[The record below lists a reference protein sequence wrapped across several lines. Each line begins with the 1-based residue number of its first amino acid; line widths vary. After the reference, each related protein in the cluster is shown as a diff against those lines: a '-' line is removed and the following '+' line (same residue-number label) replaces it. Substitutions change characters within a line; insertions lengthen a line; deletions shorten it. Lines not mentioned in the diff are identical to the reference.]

1 MGRRRDGRLARRR
14 IAVSCFVAL
23 AAPLVAR
30 AEHVAH
36 RFEPTDMDMQ
46 PPGVLQFDLQAGLVK
61 GQKAVRLVVPDFE
74 VNFGLAHNVELDVDG
89 AVGVEGPEDG
99 SFRFEHAA
107 LDNLWLSS
115 KLGIFSWHDD
125 AKKSSWAV
133 GLQLG
138 PKVPLADGVH
148 GAGFESLL
156 LLGRNI
162 RRVHLVLNAGGLVD
176 PGVEVSRKRPIG
188 LEAGI
193 DLNLDLNDEDT
204 FSILGELG
212 GILYFTGD
220 PNQAGATAG
229 LQWSPSEMLDLS
241 IVGLVGFA
249 SGSDRYGVMLGVSPK
264 VRLWK

>member
-1 MGRRRDGRLARRR
+1 VTRRP
-14 IAVSCFVAL
+14 L
-23 AAPLVAR
+23 AASICAALVASPLVAR

-46 PPGVLQFDLQAGLVK
+46 PPGMLQFDLQGGLVK
-61 GQKAVRLVVPDFE
+61 GPKAPRLVVPDFE
-74 VNFGLAHNVELDVDG
+74 VNFGLAHNVELDIDG
-89 AVGVEGPEDG
+89 AVGFEAPADG
-99 SFRFEHAA
+99 SFRFEHVT
-107 LDNLWLSS
+107 LDNLWFSS
-115 KLGIFSWHDD
+115 KLGLFSWHDD
-125 AKKSSWAV
+125 AKKSSWAL

-138 PKVPLADGVH
+138 PKVPLADSAR
-148 GAGFESLL
+148 GAGFESVL

-162 RRVHLVLNAGGLVD
+162 RRVHLVFNAGGLVD

-212 GILYFTGD
+212 GILYFSGD
-220 PNQAGATAG
+220 PNQAAATAG
-229 LQWSPSEMLDLS
+229 LQWSPSEYLDLS

-249 SGSDRYGVMLGVSPK
+249 SGSDRYGVLLGVSPK
-264 VRLWK
+264 VRLFH

>member
-1 MGRRRDGRLARRR
+1 MARRAR
-14 IAVSCFVAL
+14 RWIAASLFVVL
-23 AAPLVAR
+23 TAPVVAR

-46 PPGVLQFDLQAGLVK
+46 PPGMLQFDLQAGVVR

-89 AVGVEGPEDG
+89 AVGVEGPDDG
-99 SFRFEHAA
+99 SLRFEHPT

-115 KLGIFSWHDD
+115 KLGLFSWHDEG
-125 AKKSSWAV
+125 KKSSWALGV
-133 GLQLG
+133 QLG
-138 PKVPLADGVH
+138 PKVPLADSAR
-148 GAGFESLL
+148 GAGFESVL

-176 PGVEVSRKRPIG
+176 PGPEVSRKRPIG

-212 GILYFTGD
+212 GILYFSGD
-220 PNQAGATAG
+220 PNQAAATAG
-229 LQWSPSEMLDLS
+229 LQWSPSEYLDFS